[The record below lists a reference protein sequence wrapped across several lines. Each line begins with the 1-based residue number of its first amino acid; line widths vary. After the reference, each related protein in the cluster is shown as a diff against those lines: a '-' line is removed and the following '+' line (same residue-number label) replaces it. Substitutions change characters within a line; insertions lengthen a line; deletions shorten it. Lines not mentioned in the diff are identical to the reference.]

1 MEPVWNHMLTCDYER
16 TRPTAS
22 PLEWDL
28 YTRSLLAWPATLM
41 NVPEPYGRLRRP
53 GIVDIDEDD
62 HHRLLTQWHTLLRHD
77 DYVPDL
83 IARTTAWHRATEHT
97 LERAEQ
103 ALNHADRDH
112 AYQHLGQATRVFL
125 DVMSTHIVNWL
136 LPEDDWNAHLA
147 TLFGDAQRAANC
159 LLALMTPS
167 TTGHLLTGHLQQMK
181 TTATSHNT
189 TTQPSATQT
198 RERAGTTRDAWE
210 AAALLAAAGTD
221 DTVTQI
227 RLIAALCAWAA
238 TSEESRAVL
247 RARYLDATRRWASLA
262 NRDITALTT
271 RDLHPKGNR

>member
-1 MEPVWNHMLTCDYER
+1 VETDTKEHLMEPVWNHMLTCDYER

-22 PLEWDL
+22 LLEWDL
-28 YTRSLLAWPATLM
+28 YTRSLLAWPSTLM

-77 DYVPDL
+77 DYVADL
-83 IARTTAWHRATEHT
+83 IARTTAWHCATEPA

-103 ALNHADRDH
+103 ALNQADRDH

-136 LPEDDWNAHLA
+136 LPEDDWSAHLA
-147 TLFGDAQRAANC
+147 TLFGDAARAAEC

-167 TTGHLLTGHLQQMK
+167 TTGHLLAGHIEQM
-181 TTATSHNT
+181 
-189 TTQPSATQT
+189 TTQPSATRT
-198 RERAGTTRDAWE
+198 RERAGTTRDAWK

-221 DTVTQI
+221 DTVTQT

-247 RARYLDATRRWASLA
+247 RARYLDAARRWASLA
-262 NRDITALTT
+262 NRDLTALTT
-271 RDLHPKGNR
+271 RDFHSGGNR